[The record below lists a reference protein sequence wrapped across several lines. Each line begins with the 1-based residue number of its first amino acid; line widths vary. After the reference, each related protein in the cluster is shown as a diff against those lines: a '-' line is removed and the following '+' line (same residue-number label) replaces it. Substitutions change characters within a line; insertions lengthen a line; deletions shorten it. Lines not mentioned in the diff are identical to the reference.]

1 MTNVRFLEGKCV
13 ALMRSLEQGSE
24 SLWIFE
30 QAGAEVL
37 LVPTIKVVPPESYDE
52 FDSAAARFEDFRY
65 LIFTSV
71 NAVKM
76 TAQRFKELGV
86 EKRHEKLK
94 VVAVGSKTAQACIE
108 CGFPVNI
115 VPQFFSAKGVIE
127 RLKNEV
133 IPGKEFFIPASAIAG
148 VEIRDRLIME
158 GGKVV
163 QVPVYDVDLPDENIN
178 RDSRELL
185 ELKHPEIFVFTSP
198 STFRNFV
205 RIFVEGSCTD
215 YFENKVVAAIGPST
229 AKEISGY
236 GVNVSLVP
244 EEFTLEGVLRA
255 LYEFFSKERH

>member
-13 ALMRSLEQGSE
+13 ALMRTLEQGSE

-30 QAGAEVL
+30 QAGADVL
-37 LVPTIKVVPPESYDE
+37 LVPTIKVVPPESFEE
-52 FDSAAARFEDFRY
+52 FDNAAAIFEQFRY
-65 LIFTSV
+65 LIFTSA

-76 TAQRFKELGV
+76 TSIRLKELGI

-108 CGFPVNI
+108 SGFPVNI
-115 VPQFFSAKGVIE
+115 VPQFFSAKGVID

-133 IPGKEFFIPASAIAG
+133 IPGKNFFIPASAIAG
-148 VEIRDRLIME
+148 TEIKERLILE

-163 QVPVYDVDLPDENIN
+163 QVPVYDVNLPDEAVNSE
-178 RDSRELL
+178 SRELL
-185 ELKHPEIFVFTSP
+185 ELKEPGIFVFTSP
-198 STFRNFV
+198 STFRNFIK
-205 RIFVEGSCTD
+205 IFVDGDCRE

-236 GVNVSLVP
+236 GVSVSLVP
-244 EEFTLEGVLRA
+244 EEYTLEGVLRA
-255 LYEFFSKERH
+255 LYDYFSKERH